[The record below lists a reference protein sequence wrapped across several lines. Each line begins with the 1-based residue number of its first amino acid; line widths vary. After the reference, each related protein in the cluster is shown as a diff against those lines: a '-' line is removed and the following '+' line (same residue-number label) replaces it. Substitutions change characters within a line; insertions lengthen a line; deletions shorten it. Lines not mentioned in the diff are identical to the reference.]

1 MARKKKTSSKKSRRV
16 KTVRAFKSAITYNP
30 RRRVAIHKRTIK
42 TLYRWSANHWASFGG
57 T

>member
-30 RRRVAIHKRTIK
+30 RRRVAVHRK
-42 TLYRWSANHWASFGG
+42 TMRKLYLWSANQWDSSGG